1 MTWMACFLS
10 CEESLKEELSQLR
23 QQMQLIRRE
32 QSELRELIRTAE
44 HDSAK
49 KDKLLQASFNRL

>member
-1 MTWMACFLS
+1 MA
-10 CEESLKEELSQLR
+10 EESLREELSQLR
-23 QQMQLIRRE
+23 QQMQLLRRD

-49 KDKLLQASFNRL
+49 KDKLLQDFSRLFKA